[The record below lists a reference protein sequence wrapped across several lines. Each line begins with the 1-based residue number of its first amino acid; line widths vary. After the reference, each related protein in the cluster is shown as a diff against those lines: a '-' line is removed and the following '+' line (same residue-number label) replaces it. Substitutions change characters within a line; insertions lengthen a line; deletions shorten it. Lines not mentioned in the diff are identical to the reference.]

1 MTDSATSA
9 SSPAALTSQ
18 AASTARA
25 ATRSRPTW
33 TTFVYR
39 LRRRAGDL
47 GTSPHK
53 PYLAD
58 PQDVDDDDE
67 GDEGEPE
74 GDEASAE
81 EEKVLQTLHDE
92 AKRVDRG
99 ELV

>member
-1 MTDSATSA
+1 
-9 SSPAALTSQ
+9 
-18 AASTARA
+18 
-25 ATRSRPTW
+25 
-33 TTFVYR
+33 
-39 LRRRAGDL
+39 
-47 GTSPHK
+47 
-53 PYLAD
+53 
-58 PQDVDDDDE
+58 VDDDDE